1 MGAVFAMVNAS
12 PTGVGHTGAD
22 TSQVRAVIGTVT
34 TTGPGSVRF
43 SSRPRHQGPR
53 VYRDGQR
60 GQCPSDVPD
69 RKPELSCYRG
79 RFYWRGSCP
88 ESSLALLVLEHFL
101 IHAYWPRV
109 DLGFVLLPTG
119 PPVVECGGGV
129 IESPSP
135 GVVRIDGILQNA
147 TIAALEARIRTL
159 EQQILKTGRRKDLSG
174 RGHRAGRRRPRHH
187 GSDSLRL
194 PNERRVRISRTTLDL
209 VEVGCRAP

>member
-22 TSQVRAVIGTVT
+22 TSQVREVIGTVT

-43 SSRPRHQGPR
+43 SSRPRHRGPR
-53 VYRDGQR
+53 VYR
-60 GQCPSDVPD
+60 
-69 RKPELSCYRG
+69 
-79 RFYWRGSCP
+79 P

-119 PPVVECGGGV
+119 PPGGRIKWSGGGV